1 MHQKQPPPNVA
12 VFKAEGLGE
21 GAEFD
26 DVDIR
31 RTPARERRRTRI
43 KSIFTLNRKDPVQT
57 SSASL

>member
-12 VFKAEGLGE
+12 VFKAAGLGE

-31 RTPARERRRTRI
+31 RTPARERISDRTP
-43 KSIFTLNRKDPVQT
+43 SMFTLEQKHPVQM
-57 SSASL
+57 SSASF

>member
-12 VFKAEGLGE
+12 VFKAAGLGE

-31 RTPARERRRTRI
+31 RAPARERIRTRI
-43 KSIFTLNRKDPVQT
+43 RSIFTLNRKDPVQT
-57 SSASL
+57 SSDSL

>member
-12 VFKAEGLGE
+12 VFKTAGLGE

-31 RTPARERRRTRI
+31 RMPARERISIRTP
-43 KSIFTLNRKDPVQT
+43 SMFTLEQKHPVQM
-57 SSASL
+57 SSASF